1 MEAIDHV
8 VVFDGET
15 DVTVTLSRARADDP
29 GLVRSLLDID
39 IQSYAEATFS
49 EHTAVTLSSHAAI
62 FLLRTGNRC
71 VGSCVFVR
79 DFDQPEFAV
88 MLAMGVLPGWRGRG
102 LGEWLVERSLA
113 ELGRSGFA
121 GVLLHVG
128 ARNQRAIKVYQ
139 ECGFVLAQTLD
150 DPTDPSD
157 KQLVLCATLPL
168 PTVRE
173 SRAPSDVPAA

>member
-1 MEAIDHV
+1 MVVIDDV

-29 GLVRSLLDID
+29 GLVRSLLDVD

-62 FLLRTGNRC
+62 FLLRTGARC

-79 DFDQPEFAV
+79 DFEQPSFAV

-102 LGEWLVERSLA
+102 LGEWLVERSLV
-113 ELGRSGFA
+113 ELGKSGFA

-139 ECGFVLAQTLD
+139 DCGFVITQTLD
-150 DPTDPSD
+150 DPTDPTD
-157 KQLVLCATLPL
+157 KQLVLRAMLPV
-168 PTVRE
+168 TCEGRIQ
-173 SRAPSDVPAA
+173 APADVPAA